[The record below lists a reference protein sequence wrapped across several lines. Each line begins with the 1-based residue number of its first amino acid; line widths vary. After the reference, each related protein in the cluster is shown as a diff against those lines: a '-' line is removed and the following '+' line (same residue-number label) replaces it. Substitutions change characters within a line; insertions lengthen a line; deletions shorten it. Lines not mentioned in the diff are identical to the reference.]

1 MMRQLFA
8 TAILSLTVMAGPGQ
22 SQDAASTVAGAAEKP
37 SLRIGVRSHA
47 RPFSYKST
55 RAPKGLSISTGAGP
69 IRARGYD
76 GYLVYVCDEV
86 LKQMLIN
93 QGDAPHFDASQIHVE
108 DMDDLVAAER
118 KRYPD
123 AQFEF
128 DRLDLLGGKIDI
140 LCDPATINAERVKRF
155 AVSPPLFIAGIGY
168 LTLKDTVPPSSA
180 CRPDHALI
188 GFVGATNAAT
198 SGIRTIVNAGEWR
211 NVKDEVTAALRD
223 TGAGKGVCPPP
234 NGIDGQGG
242 LFFAGDDHD
251 DVAKRFCKGEVT
263 YYIGDL
269 EIITEHARA
278 VPGCEFTSGAHS
290 FTTDRYAI
298 FSKID
303 YRADSPKAQ
312 LISRFYEVLNR
323 EIATSAS
330 LLDRAFIATFGETP
344 KSQKLEL
351 FFWAMRGP
359 P

>member
-1 MMRQLFA
+1 MRHFA
-8 TAILSLTVMAGPGQ
+8 CAALCALAWFTAPLWAEEQQKSPGT
-22 SQDAASTVAGAAEKP
+22 DAEAPT
-37 SLRIGVRSHA
+37 LRIGVRSHA

-55 RAPKGLSISTGAGP
+55 RAPQGLSISTGAGP
-69 IRARGYD
+69 IRAEGYD

-93 QGDAPHFDASQIHVE
+93 QSDAPPLDASQIQVE
-108 DMDDLVAAER
+108 DMDALVAAER
-118 KRYPD
+118 ARYPD

-168 LTLKDTVPPSSA
+168 LTLKDAVPPRSA
-180 CRPDHALI
+180 CRADHALI
-188 GFVGATNAAT
+188 GFVGATNAAS

-211 NVKDEVTAALRD
+211 NVKDSVTAALRD
-223 TGAGKGVCPPP
+223 TGPGSGVCPPP
-234 NGIDGQGG
+234 AGIDGAGG
-242 LFFAGDDHD
+242 LFYAGHDHD
-251 DVAKRFCKGEVT
+251 EVAKRFCRGEVT
-263 YYIGDL
+263 YYVGDL
-269 EIITEHARA
+269 EIITEHARS
-278 VPGCEFTSGAHS
+278 VPGCEFTSGARS

-303 YRADSPKAQ
+303 YNADTPKAQ